1 MQHQN
6 IYTLEP
12 IKELPLCSLSQTTMD
27 EIQWKPSSGDYF
39 ISRFSLLP
47 KACSSYSFL
56 QYLEP
61 LPTLWLSSPANDNN
75 NYISKFS
82 SFGRGK
88 KPIGLYCC
96 RNSCNLNSTYKFVN
110 LLKML
115 QDLVLTIRNTVVII
129 TLISHLEIH
138 STGS

>member
-1 MQHQN
+1 M
-6 IYTLEP
+6 P
-12 IKELPLCSLSQTTMD
+12 SCSLSQTTVD

-39 ISRFSLLP
+39 IFRFSLLP
-47 KACSSYSFL
+47 KTGSSYAFL

-75 NYISKFS
+75 NYASKFS

-88 KPIGLYCC
+88 KPTGLYCC
-96 RNSCNLNSTYKFVN
+96 RDSCNLTSTYTFVN

-115 QDLVLTIRNTVVII
+115 QSLVLTIRNTVVII
-129 TLISHLEIH
+129 TLISHLERY